1 MWAELKTLFW
11 LQTRLTLSMFRSRR
25 WSDRLRVLQLLL
37 RVLMFAVTMPMAV
50 LVGIGLAV
58 MFILLL
64 SPRATLEVILL
75 ANTLMLFMWLLLPAS
90 YNSQTV
96 ERFEMTRLFTYPVSF
111 RSLVWGST
119 LMSALTMTGAWSV
132 CIIAGEIVGL
142 AWHQPLA
149 LPLILLGALPTWAML
164 ALAGRIVDDFF
175 DLVAGDRRLRTLM
188 LTLLTV
194 PMMFCG
200 FGQMF
205 LQQATDNYSRVPFQD
220 QLALFIDVER
230 LNAITTL
237 SEFWEVVQPS
247 RLLRWLPTSWSTLG
261 MGAAVVGEW
270 GTALGFLLASWGFVA
285 VLLWAHAGITRRL
298 MQGAALGVGAERVRV
313 RRNHRGREVKGFGP
327 PPLRAL
333 LRKDW
338 LYVRRS
344 PAVRQMVFAALM
356 SALAVLIPFTMMPA
370 SDKLRDVVP
379 LAVGGFVVM
388 MVSMAFNMGLTSNYF
403 GSIDREG
410 FGTLAFSGV
419 DRRWVILSAN
429 LIMLFLSTGLLA
441 LALIVLMLFT
451 KSWVVLPLGV
461 YLGICMQIGG
471 APAYT
476 LAALIGPY
484 RAQLKM
490 GSNRNGNLWGMLA
503 WAIST
508 PPVLALIVLPYIYW
522 RPGLILTLPLGLIY
536 SVGLYALTLK
546 PLAALMQ
553 RREHAILEAVTA
565 QE

>member
-11 LQTRLTLSMFRSRR
+11 LQTRLTLSMFRGRR

-37 RVLMFAVTMPMAV
+37 NVLVFAVTMPMAV
-50 LVGIGLAV
+50 LVGLGLAAIC
-58 MFILLL
+58 ILLL

-75 ANTLMLFMWLLLPAS
+75 ANTLMFFMWLILPAS

-96 ERFEMTRLFTYPVSF
+96 ERFEMTRLFAHPISF

-132 CIIAGEIVGL
+132 CMLAGEVIGL
-142 AWHQPLA
+142 GWHQPLA
-149 LPLILLGALPTWAML
+149 LPLILLGALPTWVML
-164 ALAGRIVDDFF
+164 ALAGRIMDDFF

-188 LTLLTV
+188 LTLLTI

-230 LNAITTL
+230 LNAITSL

-247 RLLRWLPTSWSTLG
+247 RLLRWLPINWSTMG

-270 GTALGFLLASWGFVA
+270 GAALAFLLASWGFVA
-285 VLLWAHAGITRRL
+285 LLLWAHAGITRRL
-298 MQGAALGVGAERVRV
+298 MQGTTLGVGAERVRV
-313 RRNHRGREVKGFGP
+313 RRNHRGGEVKGFGP
-327 PPLRAL
+327 PQLWAL
-333 LRKDW
+333 LHKDW

-344 PAVRQMVFAALM
+344 PAIRQMVFASLM
-356 SALAVLIPFTMMPA
+356 SALAIIIPFTMMPA
-370 SDKLRDVVP
+370 SDKLGDVVP

-388 MVSMAFNMGLTSNYF
+388 MVSMAFNLSLASNYF

-410 FGTLAFSGV
+410 FATLALSGV

-429 LIMLFLSTGLLA
+429 LMMLLLSTA
-441 LALIVLMLFT
+441 LFVVALVGVALFT
-451 KSWVVLPLGV
+451 KTWIVLPLGV
-461 YLGICMQIGG
+461 YLSVCMQIGG

-484 RAQLKM
+484 RAQLRM
-490 GSNRNGNLWGMLA
+490 GGKQRGNLWGMLA
-503 WAIST
+503 WVIST
-508 PPVLALIVLPYIYW
+508 PPVLALIVLPYLYW

-536 SVGLYALTLK
+536 SVALYAVTLK
-546 PLAALMQ
+546 PLSTLLQ
-553 RREHAILEAVTA
+553 RREHAILEAVIA